1 MKRIA
6 IIGRG
11 AHTLP
16 TYRAMLNKFAEH
28 YTLVLYSEVAMK
40 PEWLSTPHSY
50 TIRSVSSDNYPRRIR
65 DFILLLMIIR
75 DHWRNPYALVH
86 AHSTYPSGMIGI
98 VLKKLFRIPILV
110 CLDGAE
116 GSALP
121 SIHFGDLLSK
131 RRARLNQWVIN
142 RADAVTALTHFQ
154 CGEVY
159 RNLNIQKNISV
170 IPRGVEMPAYSL
182 LAQEKASIPV
192 TILSI
197 GYLSPVKDPITLIRT
212 FYEIQKETDC
222 RLIHIGEDYM
232 NGEVQ
237 KLVEKLGIEDKVSFK
252 GHLPYDQVKKFFE
265 RAHLFLL
272 TSVYESQA
280 MVVVEAMAM
289 GVPVCGTHVGIM
301 ADLSG
306 TCCITVPPG
315 ESSALAQE
323 VIALLKNKEKMET
336 LRKNGY
342 AWAYEND
349 LNKCVNTTLKIYK
362 SLIKD

>member
-16 TYRAMLNKFAEH
+16 TYRAMLNKFTEH

-40 PEWLSTPHSY
+40 PEWLAAPHSY
-50 TIRSVSSDNYPRRIR
+50 TIRSVSHDNYPRRIR
-65 DFILLLMIIR
+65 DFMLLLMIIR
-75 DHWRNPYALVH
+75 DHWRNPYALIH

-98 VLKKLFRIPILV
+98 VLRKLFKIPVLV

-131 RRARLNQWVIN
+131 RRARLNQWIIN
-142 RADAVTALTHFQ
+142 QADAVTALTHFQ
-154 CGEVY
+154 RDEVY
-159 RNLNIQKNISV
+159 RNLPIRKHISV
-170 IPRGVEMPAYSL
+170 IPRGVEMPEHSL
-182 LAQEKASIPV
+182 LLQERTNSPV

-197 GYLSPVKDPITLIRT
+197 GYLSPVKDPITLIHT
-212 FYEIQKETDC
+212 FYAIQKETDC
-222 RLIHIGEDYM
+222 HLIHIGEDYM

-237 KLVEKLGIEDKVSFK
+237 QLTKKLGIEDRVSFK
-252 GHLPYDQVKKFFE
+252 GHLPYHQVKIFQE

-289 GVPVCGTHVGIM
+289 GIPVCGTHVGIM

-315 ESSALAQE
+315 ESSALAHE
-323 VIALLKNKEKMET
+323 VIALLKNKEKMDT

-342 AWAYEND
+342 TWAREND
-349 LNKCVNTTLKIYK
+349 LNKCANATLKIYS